1 MEELQRQKMKNVQV
15 CAVLLSG
22 KSFPLFSSKDLIFFL
37 IKLEN
42 RKQETIDDMFFSSYH
57 FWLAVGKEIESL
69 IKKDDDR
76 KGCSTWLAK
85 LLHMLVVLGHMV
97 KLFGE
102 WVVVF
107 FVYHMCEYKVGTQI
121 LRCYSLSECRLSIV
135 IYQLGIVFKLSFNI
149 N

>member
-1 MEELQRQKMKNVQV
+1 
-15 CAVLLSG
+15 
-22 KSFPLFSSKDLIFFL
+22 
-37 IKLEN
+37 
-42 RKQETIDDMFFSSYH
+42 
-57 FWLAVGKEIESL
+57 
-69 IKKDDDR
+69 
-76 KGCSTWLAK
+76 
-85 LLHMLVVLGHMV
+85 MLVVLGHMV